1 MTAPDNEHTSLL
13 AKAIAIGEEV
23 THDFVKNVEGVKQ
36 GRPLADFRA
45 DVPGTSGVVTSAD
58 GQEIHWY
65 ESAPASGAE
74 HRHGTAS
81 PEFLLIHGLGLTHRV
96 WRFQQEALAEHARVV
111 AIDLRGHGDSPVPA
125 EARSMYEGMGRDVA
139 AVVEQLD
146 MHNTF
151 VCGHSIGGMS
161 MLQFAVD
168 HPDILAERV
177 SGLIALST
185 TATGRNFLTTRAP
198 LLARQIAK
206 AVDHTVEPKLVR
218 KIVALR
224 SGKITDTEVGFVAFR
239 EMFGENAEENAVEF
253 SREMTASLSPAGM
266 DQALKAMFGY
276 KVTDEL
282 RDLDVETLVLH
293 GKRDLLLPASEGEL
307 LATILPRADFVPV
320 DGAGHMLMYEETK
333 LLTSLLRE
341 FAAEVLTGL
350 SPRASG

>member
-13 AKAIAIGEEV
+13 AKAIALGEEV
-23 THDFVKNVEGVKQ
+23 SHDLVKNAEGVKQ
-36 GRPLADFRA
+36 GRPLDDFQA
-45 DVPGTSGVVTSAD
+45 QVPGTRGVVRSEY

-65 ESAPASGAE
+65 EPDHRTDGGRQRSAP
-74 HRHGTAS
+74 R

-96 WRFQQEALAEHARVV
+96 WRFQQEALAQQARVV
-111 AIDLRGHGDSPVPA
+111 AIDLRGHGDSPVAPQA
-125 EARSMYEGMGRDVA
+125 QSMYEGMGRDVA

-146 MHNTF
+146 MRNAF

-168 HPDILAERV
+168 HPEVVAERV

-198 LLARQIAK
+198 VLARQIAK
-206 AVDHTVEPKLVR
+206 AVDHTVEPDLVR

-224 SGKITDTEVGFVAFR
+224 SGKITDTEIGFMAFR

-293 GKRDLLLPASEGEL
+293 GKRDRLLPPSEGEL
-307 LATILPRADFVPV
+307 LAATLPRADFVPV

-333 LLTSLLRE
+333 LVTSLLRE
-341 FAAEVLTGL
+341 FASEVLTGV